1 MQFEFTKANVLINME
16 NFTHLLA
23 SCTRKM
29 AKKKARRENLIELNE
44 HNFAA
49 AKSTLDLRKNA
60 KCAHKI

>member
-44 HNFAA
+44 HE
-49 AKSTLDLRKNA
+49 LRSCKKYA
-60 KCAHKI
+60 GFKEKCKMRA